1 MDAEQIIGVRPHG
14 FRDESRFA
22 RECLEFLNFVF
33 VGIFGVYRL
42 TFGERELMTTNLHC
56 LIP

>member
-1 MDAEQIIGVRPHG
+1 MDAEQILGIRPHG

-22 RECLEFLNFVF
+22 RECLEFFDSVF
-33 VGIFGVYRL
+33 VRIFGVDRL
-42 TFGERELMTTNLHC
+42 TFGKRELMTTNLHC